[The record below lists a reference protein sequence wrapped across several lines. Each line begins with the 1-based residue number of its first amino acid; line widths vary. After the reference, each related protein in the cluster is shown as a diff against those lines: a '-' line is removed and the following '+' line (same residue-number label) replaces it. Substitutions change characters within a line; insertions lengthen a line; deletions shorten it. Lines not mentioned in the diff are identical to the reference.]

1 MRSRLNRIRN
11 ISNSQNLNI
20 QIIKKNKERAESI
33 KERLDEVNDILSLS
47 EFYVNSLH
55 NILITTKDK
64 YSKYQK
70 LRVNFA
76 ENSLREN
83 IDILFPDRGF
93 TPRIDY
99 EFSRNKV
106 KSSLVL
112 LDSRGNTR
120 TPKITEGG
128 FLQQLIG
135 YTSAISIL
143 RLLNS
148 KTFYIDEAFSQA
160 SSENKEI
167 MQNIIHGYTV
177 NDNIQTILIS
187 QSPECYYQLPR
198 REFTLSYKNG
208 EAYLESVEDYESEF
222 IPNTDLGFMESPN
235 NDERDLNNDNLNS
248 DMYDLNYNDSLDSL
262 INLEDLD

>member
-1 MRSRLNRIRN
+1 MRARLNRIRN
-11 ISNSQNLNI
+11 MANSQNLNI
-20 QIIKKNKERAESI
+20 QIIKKNKERADSL
-33 KERLDEVNDILSLS
+33 KAKLDSVNEVISLS

-76 ENSLREN
+76 ENSLKEN
-83 IDILFPDRGF
+83 MDILFPDRGF
-93 TPRIDY
+93 TPIINY
-99 EFSRNKV
+99 EFSRNNV
-106 KSSLVL
+106 KTSLVL
-112 LDSRGNTR
+112 VDKNGNTR

-160 SSENKEI
+160 SSENKEA
-167 MQNIIHGYTV
+167 MQNIIYGYTK
-177 NDNIQTILIS
+177 NDKIQTILIS

-198 REFTLSYKNG
+198 REFNLEFRDGKAVLASVKDYEVEFTPTIEDVDVELPSD
-208 EAYLESVEDYESEF
+208 ELESEGDFSILE
-222 IPNTDLGFMESPN
+222 
-235 NDERDLNNDNLNS
+235 NL
-248 DMYDLNYNDSLDSL
+248 
-262 INLEDLD
+262 